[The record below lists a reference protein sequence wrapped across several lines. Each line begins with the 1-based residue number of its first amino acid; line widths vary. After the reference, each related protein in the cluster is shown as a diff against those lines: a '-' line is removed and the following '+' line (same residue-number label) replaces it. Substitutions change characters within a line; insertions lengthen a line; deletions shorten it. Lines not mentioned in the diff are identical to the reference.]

1 MSANDGRRYW
11 LPTFRL
17 TCRPISSGRY
27 HFDLSLA
34 PRQLSLFGKASLR
47 TTSYQVSLARVLSI
61 GAHRPSLTRTPYTT
75 PV

>member
-1 MSANDGRRYW
+1 MSSNDGQRYW

-27 HFDLSLA
+27 YFDLSLA
-34 PRQLSLFGKASLR
+34 PRQLSLLGKASLR
-47 TTSYQVSLARVLSI
+47 TTSYQVSLARDLSG
-61 GAHRPSLTRTPYTT
+61 GAQRQSLTRTPYTT

>member
-27 HFDLSLA
+27 YFDLSLA

-47 TTSYQVSLARVLSI
+47 TTSYQVSLARDLSS
-61 GAHRPSLTRTPYTT
+61 GAQRPSLTRTPYST